1 MEIQFVKPQT
11 RTHLN
16 KVLKRRVFKRSKV
29 LSYSSKVH
37 VLRSVQTSH
46 IKHAG
51 TIFHMVDRCFPNQ
64 FLQGKRRELTVFG
77 DTQWIPNTLRIAL
90 HNARENLQWSR
101 RWSIV
106 FPSQQHKQHLLI
118 KDWPLLTRLSDWP
131 LLTRLS
137 IMSILSLAVVHKKKD
152 TYLGTFAHQ
161 IHFQGKPH
169 WEDQTTTYSKSTHQT
184 PTS

>member
-1 MEIQFVKPQT
+1 MRFYFYHLLFFFFFGKVIKLLFKNVEHHVHDGEHFDQEKIQQVQKINLIECKNLEMEIQFVKPQT

-29 LSYSSKVH
+29 LSFSSKVH
-37 VLRSVQTSH
+37 VLCSVQTSH

-64 FLQGKRRELTVFG
+64 FLQGKRSELTVFG

-101 RWSIV
+101 R
-106 FPSQQHKQHLLI
+106 
-118 KDWPLLTRLSDWP
+118 
-131 LLTRLS
+131 
-137 IMSILSLAVVHKKKD
+137 
-152 TYLGTFAHQ
+152 
-161 IHFQGKPH
+161 
-169 WEDQTTTYSKSTHQT
+169 
-184 PTS
+184 